1 MPWQRYRGPAIAVAS
16 YVLAAALTRTLW
28 SSIFQHAP
36 FTLFFGG
43 AAVAAW
49 FGGFWLGFG
58 VALLGAITVCA
69 LMGDLAPAILASS
82 LVMIGVAALISYVAE
97 RAREVD
103 SEREEAN
110 RLLDTVLDQAPLGLA
125 LFDRELRFIRVNDA
139 LARIDGVPIAEHLG
153 RTAAEVLPRL
163 GHELTAD
170 LRRVL
175 ETGEPWSK
183 EISGETVGA
192 AQPGATGGSSHGAD
206 TSYGSPAAPGELCHW
221 SLYAYG
227 LALQGEIIGVGAVCE
242 EVTAKRRV
250 QEELRLAKEQAEA
263 ANEAKDHFLATLSH
277 ELRTPLTP
285 VLAITAVLEEEERLP
300 GYARKH
306 LATVRRNVEL
316 EARLID
322 DLLDLTRISRGKIE
336 VHPVPTDARELLRDA
351 VSTCCQ
357 LDGGPGWLPAR
368 PRAGLAVCRGRRVES
383 HLAAASHR
391 VRADGPRL
399 SQVFWNLLNNA
410 IKFTPD
416 GGTVTVRTR
425 NDDGQL
431 AVSVSDTGIGI
442 EPARLPHI
450 FDAFNQGD
458 PAVSARF
465 GGLGLGLA
473 ISRAIVELHGGGLS
487 AESAGRGR
495 GATFTVR
502 LPLDPD
508 AAATDEDHAALASAG
523 ARLALAAAG
532 TASAAGPKAA
542 GRRAPGPSAPTTSHA
557 TPHGPPGRPASLRI
571 LLIEDHGDTAAAMA
585 DLLDGLGHRVTV
597 AGSVA
602 AALAA
607 VEGLAA
613 SGNGPPLDLV
623 ISDLGLP
630 DGNGQDL
637 MRELSRH
644 YGLKGIAL
652 SGYGTEEDRDKSLR
666 AGFSLHLTKPIHPR
680 ALQQA
685 IREVVSSG

>member
-1 MPWQRYRGPAIAVAS
+1 
-16 YVLAAALTRTLW
+16 
-28 SSIFQHAP
+28 
-36 FTLFFGG
+36 
-43 AAVAAW
+43 
-49 FGGFWLGFG
+49 
-58 VALLGAITVCA
+58 
-69 LMGDLAPAILASS
+69 
-82 LVMIGVAALISYVAE
+82 IGVAALISYLAE
-97 RAREVD
+97 SSREVD

-125 LFDRELRFIRVNDA
+125 LFDREIRFIRVNDA
-139 LARIDGVPIAEHLG
+139 LARIDGVPSAAHLG
-153 RTAAEVLPRL
+153 RTVAEVLPRL
-163 GHELTAD
+163 GAQLTAD

-175 ETGEPWSK
+175 ETGEPLSR
-183 EISGETVGA
+183 EIGGET
-192 AQPGATGGSSHGAD
+192 
-206 TSYGSPAAPGELCHW
+206 PAAPGELRHW
-221 SLYAYG
+221 SVYAYA
-227 LALQGEIIGVGAVCE
+227 LALHGEIIGAGAVCE
-242 EVTAKRRV
+242 DVTAKKRAR
-250 QEELRLAKEQAEA
+250 QELHLAKEQAEA

-300 GYARKH
+300 GYVREH

-336 VHPVPTDARELLRDA
+336 VHPVPTDAGELLRDA
-351 VSTCCQ
+351 LRTCCQ
-357 LDGGPGWLPAR
+357 QDAGPGRLPAS
-368 PRAGLAVCRGRRVES
+368 PRAGLAICRGRLVKS
-383 HLAAASHR
+383 DLAAASHR
-391 VRADGPRL
+391 VRADAPRL

-410 IKFTPD
+410 IKFTPG
-416 GGTVTVRTR
+416 GGTVWIRTASE
-425 NDDGQL
+425 DGQL
-431 AVSVSDTGIGI
+431 AVSVADTGIGI
-442 EPARLPHI
+442 EAARLPRI
-450 FDAFNQGD
+450 FEAFDQGD
-458 PAVSARF
+458 PAVTARF

-473 ISRAIVELHGGGLS
+473 ISRAIVELHGGSLS

-502 LPLDPD
+502 LPLDPET
-508 AAATDEDHAALASAG
+508 AATDDDHAALASA
-523 ARLALAAAG
+523 AAPAALAAALG
-532 TASAAGPKAA
+532 
-542 GRRAPGPSAPTTSHA
+542 APGPAAALGGSLP
-557 TPHGPPGRPASLRI
+557 PASLRI

-607 VEGLAA
+607 VEGLAVN
-613 SGNGPPLDLV
+613 GNGPPVDLV

-637 MRELSRH
+637 MRELARH

-652 SGYGTEEDRDKSLR
+652 SGYGMEEDRDKSLR

-685 IREVVSSG
+685 IREVVSSGG

>member
-1 MPWQRYRGPAIAVAS
+1 VRLQLHRGLALAAAS
-16 YVLAAALTRTLW
+16 YLLAAALTRTLW
-28 SSIFQHAP
+28 SSLFHHAP
-36 FTLFFGG
+36 FTLFFGA

-69 LMGDLAPAILASS
+69 LVGDLGPAILAAS
-82 LVMIGVAALISYVAE
+82 LVMIGVAALISYLAE
-97 RAREVD
+97 HSREID
-103 SEREEAN
+103 SEREEAK
-110 RLLDTVLDQAPLGLA
+110 RLLDTVLDHAPVGIA
-125 LFDRELRFIRVNDA
+125 LFDRELHYIRVNDA
-139 LARIDGVPIAEHLG
+139 LARIDGVPVAAHLG
-153 RTAAEVLPRL
+153 KTVGEVLPQL
-163 GHELTAD
+163 DGDLTAD

-175 ETGEPWSK
+175 ETGEPLSR
-183 EISGETVGA
+183 EISGETPA
-192 AQPGATGGSSHGAD
+192 TPGK
-206 TSYGSPAAPGELCHW
+206 LRHW
-221 SLYAYG
+221 SIYAY
-227 LALQGEIIGVGAVCE
+227 ALPLRGEIIGVGAVCE
-242 EVTAKRRV
+242 EVTAKKRA

-285 VLAITAVLEEEERLP
+285 VLAIASLLEEEERLP

-306 LATVRRNVEL
+306 LAMVRRNVEL

-336 VHPVPTDARELLRDA
+336 LHPVPTDACQLLRDA
-351 VSTCCQ
+351 LHTCCQ
-357 LDGGPGWLPAR
+357 RDIDSGRIHLESAL
-368 PRAGLAVCRGRRVES
+368 AG
-383 HLAAASHR
+383 ASHP
-391 VRADGPRL
+391 VRADAPRL

-416 GGTVTVRTR
+416 GGTVAVRTR
-425 NDDGQL
+425 IEDGQL
-431 AVSVSDTGIGI
+431 AVSVADTGIGI

-450 FDAFNQGD
+450 FEAFDQGD
-458 PAVSARF
+458 PAVTARF

-473 ISRAIVELHGGGLS
+473 ISRAIVELHGGTLS

-502 LPLDPD
+502 LPLEPSLP
-508 AAATDEDHAALASAG
+508 ATDGDTSVTAPAAPEDVGAKPAKPQPAALEASGDPGEQASPG
-523 ARLALAAAG
+523 ASGDPAASG
-532 TASAAGPKAA
+532 DPGGAAVG
-542 GRRAPGPSAPTTSHA
+542 H
-557 TPHGPPGRPASLRI
+557 LRI

-585 DLLDGLGHRVTV
+585 DLLGGLGHEVTV

-602 AALAA
+602 SARAA
-607 VEGLAA
+607 VQGLAVG
-613 SGNGPPLDLV
+613 GNGLPVDLV

-630 DGNGQDL
+630 DGNGRDL

-652 SGYGTEEDRDKSLR
+652 SGYGMEEDRDKSLR
-666 AGFSLHLTKPIHPR
+666 AGFSQHLTKPIHPR